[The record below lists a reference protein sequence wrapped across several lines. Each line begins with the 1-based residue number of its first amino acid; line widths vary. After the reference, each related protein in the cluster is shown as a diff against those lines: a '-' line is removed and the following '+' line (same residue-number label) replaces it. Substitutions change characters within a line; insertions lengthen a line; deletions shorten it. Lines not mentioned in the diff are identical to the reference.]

1 MAPTLWLCSSR
12 GYFAR
17 LGPHPSEPYL
27 TNVVVSMKP
36 TAEQFEKL
44 ALAEIDTL
52 YRVAN
57 RLTRNP
63 ERSGDLVQE
72 TFLRAFRSREGFD
85 LQEHGMRPWLLRIL
99 RNLHLSRVDR
109 EKRQPVAMDGE
120 VLDALGPSGAGPGPT
135 PEDAVTSESTSDAV
149 DAALASGETP
159 WMRLNPDDL
168 DERLK
173 KALESLQEEYQLV
186 LLLWAVED
194 LSYKEIA
201 EVLDVPIGTVM
212 SRLHRARQKLSA
224 QLREYAL
231 EEGVIRE

>member
-1 MAPTLWLCSSR
+1 
-12 GYFAR
+12 
-17 LGPHPSEPYL
+17 
-27 TNVVVSMKP
+27 MKP

-72 TFLRAFRSREGFD
+72 TYLRAFRSRDGFD
-85 LQEHGMRPWLLRIL
+85 LKDHGMRPWLLRIL

-109 EKRQPVAMDGE
+109 EKRQPVPVDGD
-120 VLDALGPSGAGPGPT
+120 VLDSLNTAAAAPPPEAEDESVAT
-135 PEDAVTSESTSDAV
+135 PLTEPDLAEGGW
-149 DAALASGETP
+149 AAL
-159 WMRLNPDDL
+159 RLNPEDL

-173 KALESLQEEYQLV
+173 KALEELQEEYQMV

-201 EVLDVPIGTVM
+201 QVLDVPIGTVM
-212 SRLHRARQKLSA
+212 SRLHRARQKLAA
-224 QLREYAL
+224 QLRTYAL

>member
-1 MAPTLWLCSSR
+1 
-12 GYFAR
+12 
-17 LGPHPSEPYL
+17 
-27 TNVVVSMKP
+27 MKP
-36 TAEQFEKL
+36 TAEEFERL
-44 ALAEIDTL
+44 ALAEVDTL

-63 ERSGDLVQE
+63 DRAADLVQE
-72 TFLRAFRSREGFD
+72 TYLRAFRSREGFD

-120 VLDALGPSGAGPGPT
+120 VLDSLSPT
-135 PEDAVTSESTSDAV
+135 GMAPVPAPAPEGHDSETTAEAIDT
-149 DAALASGETP
+149 ALASGETP
-159 WMRLNPDDL
+159 WLRLNPDDL

-173 KALESLQEEYQLV
+173 KALETLQEEYQLV

-224 QLREYAL
+224 QLREYAV

>member
-1 MAPTLWLCSSR
+1 
-12 GYFAR
+12 
-17 LGPHPSEPYL
+17 
-27 TNVVVSMKP
+27 MKP

-57 RLTRNP
+57 RLTRSP

-72 TFLRAFRSREGFD
+72 TYLRAFRSREGFD

-120 VLDALGPSGAGPGPT
+120 ILDALAPSTGAGLTPVEPPANGDSPT
-135 PEDAVTSESTSDAV
+135 EAVN
-149 DAALASGETP
+149 AALAAGETP
-159 WMRLNPDDL
+159 WLRLNPDDL

-173 KALESLQEEYQLV
+173 KALETLQEEYQLV
-186 LLLWAVED
+186 LLLW
-194 LSYKEIA
+194 
-201 EVLDVPIGTVM
+201 
-212 SRLHRARQKLSA
+212 
-224 QLREYAL
+224 
-231 EEGVIRE
+231 